1 MSQFKHHVILN
12 PQIKQKL
19 ISKLISEIKKER
31 DGGIVEITQ
40 LRQSIQMLVEIGISS
55 KKIYEHEFEKVFI
68 QETQSYYRLESNQYI
83 TRHSCYAF
91 LQKAKQRLNEEI
103 DRVLNYLDSSS

>member
-12 PQIKQKL
+12 PQIKHKL

-31 DGGIVEITQ
+31 DGGLVEITQ

-68 QETQSYYRLESNQYI
+68 QET
-83 TRHSCYAF
+83 
-91 LQKAKQRLNEEI
+91 
-103 DRVLNYLDSSS
+103 